1 MKPTLV
7 TGANG
12 HVGYNV
18 CRLLRQRG
26 EIVRGMIRA
35 SADAQPLEALGVDVV
50 RGDILDAT
58 STTGAIAGAGRVYH
72 AAAGFLMW
80 SKDPE
85 RDIIAP
91 SVAGTKHV
99 LEAAEKAG
107 VEKVVYVSTAG
118 TVGFALTLDEPPY
131 DESHSNADPHTHYV
145 IGKIRAEETA
155 FAIAKRGL
163 PVAAINPSLILGPR
177 FFKLSE
183 SVKQVSDFVNHG
195 VPVYFDGGFGAVDVE
210 DVASGALLAMEKGR
224 SGERYIVNGE
234 NVTVKAM
241 FDILAELTGLPAP
254 KLKLPVPVIR
264 LVAGGMELA
273 SKVTGTRPMLDRSQI
288 DEFIGKFAYVSSAK
302 AERELGYQGRS
313 VREALRRT
321 VAWLLDQ
328 GFVAEKRRPLLKPHA
343 SLANAY

>member
-18 CRLLRQRG
+18 CRLLRERG
-26 EIVRGMIRA
+26 EPVRGMIRA
-35 SADAQPLEALGVDVV
+35 SADAKPLEALGVEVV
-50 RGDILDAT
+50 RGDILDAS
-58 STTGAIAGAGRVYH
+58 STASAVAGAGLVYH
-72 AAAGFLMW
+72 TAAGFLMW
-80 SKDPE
+80 AKDPE

-118 TVGFALTLDEPPY
+118 TIGFGLDPNAAY
-131 DESHSNADPHTHYV
+131 DESHTNTEPHTHYV
-145 IGKIRAEETA
+145 RGKIRAEEAA

-163 PVAAINPSLILGPR
+163 FVTSINPSLILGPR

-183 SVKQVSDFVNHG
+183 SVKQVADFVNHG

-210 DVASGALLAMEKGR
+210 DIATGALLAMEKGK
-224 SGERYIVNGE
+224 SGERYILNGE

-241 FDILAELTGLPAP
+241 FDILAELTGLPGP
-254 KLKLPVPVIR
+254 KMKLPVPVIR
-264 LVAGGMELA
+264 LLAGGMELA
-273 SKVTGTRPMLDRSQI
+273 SKVTGQRPMFDRSQI
-288 DEFIGKFAYVSSAK
+288 DEFMGKFAYVSSAK
-302 AERELGYQGRS
+302 AERELGYKGRS

-321 VAWLLDQ
+321 VAWMLDQ
-328 GFVAEKRRPLLKPHA
+328 GFVEPKRRPLLKPHA